1 MAAAKT
7 RQKILKT
14 FLKLLAEHPYADV
27 SLPLLAKTADVKL
40 STLRECYS
48 SKRALVDGFAEM
60 IDTAVLDNRDE
71 DMDDQPARD
80 RLFDVLMS
88 RIDQLAPH
96 KEAVRSLNRA
106 VRSDPALAFELNS
119 IAVTS
124 QRWMLIAAGIETS
137 GIRGSLMSQGLA
149 IAFARVVDTWLD
161 EADEGMP
168 KTMAKLDKEL
178 DRGESW
184 MKWVARAEKAARPIW
199 ETAGKRRSRRTAD
212 DPADDWDA
220 DPAEAGA
227 AGRA

>member
-14 FLKLLAEHPYADV
+14 FLKLLAEHPYEDV

-40 STLRECYS
+40 SALRECFS
-48 SKRALVDGFAEM
+48 SKRALVEAFSEM
-60 IDTAVLDNRDE
+60 IDTAVLDERDE

-88 RIDQLAPH
+88 RIDHLAPH
-96 KEAVRSLNRA
+96 KEAVRSLSKA

-137 GIRGSLMSQGLA
+137 GFRGGLMSQGLA

-184 MKWVARAEKAARPIW
+184 MKWVARAEQAARPIW
-199 ETAGKRRSRRTAD
+199 ESARNRGSRRTGEE
-212 DPADDWDA
+212 PSDDWDT
-220 DPAEAGA
+220 DPGA